1 MHEENSFSMT
11 ELSHALVATIAEPG
25 FISPCKYRV
34 KIFTLAGTQVG
45 IIGVGEN
52 LPRGDERLTFHAH
65 MVVSNI
71 LKYEQHNWIRRA
83 TEEELINDPT
93 WYRPAPFRPAC
104 FVFKD
109 GFFAQHFQCIGLRG
123 DTVTAMERAPRQ
135 PRCTFE
141 KPVVGLD
148 NISTLPTPSSGTISE
163 D

>member
-11 ELSHALVATIAEPG
+11 ELSHALVAEPG

-52 LPRGDERLTFHAH
+52 LPRGDERLTFPAH
-65 MVVSNI
+65 MGVANI

-104 FVFKD
+104 FVFID
-109 GFFAQHFQCIGLRG
+109 GSFAQHFQCIGLRG
-123 DTVTAMERAPRQ
+123 DTVTAMEMSAS
-135 PRCTFE
+135 TAMD
-141 KPVVGLD
+141 D
-148 NISTLPTPSSGTISE
+148 NISTPPTPSSGTYG